1 MFMRRNKGNTMR
13 DVEKEKEM
21 CSFLEKKLDQFKEY
35 QSITERMKQTV
46 CGNDENNELFGLIH
60 RRQKCINDIEKINSS
75 IDKLMKSGSIKFS
88 SISKKYKGLVE
99 SCLSSIKDVMI
110 QVDLMDKELVTI
122 VSERGE
128 SIKTEILNMRNM
140 RQAARGYQ
148 ASKRYPAKFLD
159 TRR

>member
-1 MFMRRNKGNTMR
+1 MK

-21 CSFLEKKLDQFKEY
+21 CTFFEKKLDKFKEY
-35 QSITERMKQTV
+35 QSVTERMKQTV
-46 CGNDENNELFGLIH
+46 CDNDENNELKELIN
-60 RRQKCINDIEKINSS
+60 RRQRCINAIEKINSS
-75 IDKLMKSGSIKFS
+75 IEKIIKNGSVKFS
-88 SISKKYKGLVE
+88 CISKKYKRLVE

-148 ASKRYPAKFLD
+148 ANKRYPAKFLD

>member
-1 MFMRRNKGNTMR
+1 MKV
-13 DVEKEKEM
+13 VEKEKEM
-21 CSFLEKKLDQFKEY
+21 CIYLEKKLKKFKEY
-35 QSITERMKQTV
+35 QSVTEKMKQTV
-46 CGNDENNELFGLIH
+46 CDNNETNELSGLIH
-60 RRQKCINDIEKINSS
+60 RRQRCIGAIEKINSS
-75 IDKLMKSGSIKFS
+75 MEKIIKNGSVKFS
-88 SISKKYKGLVE
+88 CISKKYKRLVE

-148 ASKRYPAKFLD
+148 ANKRYPAKFLD

>member
-1 MFMRRNKGNTMR
+1 MK

-21 CSFLEKKLDQFKEY
+21 YIFLEKKLDKFREY
-35 QSITERMKQTV
+35 QSVTEKMKQTF
-46 CGNDENNELFGLIH
+46 CDNNETNEFSGLIH
-60 RRQKCINDIEKINSS
+60 RRQRCINAIEKINSS
-75 IDKLMKSGSIKFS
+75 MEKIIKNGSVKFS
-88 SISKKYKGLVE
+88 CISKKYKRLVE

-148 ASKRYPAKFLD
+148 ANKRYPAKFLD